1 MPDLNT
7 TAQNAAHSRH
17 LAISKWENEG
27 GTVLGGRRE
36 GSNNGATLCGVPA
49 LMDTELVQLRVRV
62 IALENAVISLL
73 AQCSDRQL
81 DLVRQMAAYISPR
94 PGFTCHPLTVRAAA
108 QMVHLVARAGHC
120 QDLQHP

>member
-1 MPDLNT
+1 MPDQNT
-7 TAQNAAHSRH
+7 KAQDAAHLHH

-27 GTVLGGRRE
+27 GTVFGGPQE
-36 GSNNGATLCGVPA
+36 GSNHGAMLSGVPA
-49 LMDTELVQLRVRV
+49 LTDAELVQLRIRV
-62 IALENAVISLL
+62 IALENSVISLL